1 MTGKLMC
8 VVLLLAH
15 QQLQASSE
23 QVLIECS
30 SASVDE
36 RGIEECLAVTVAQA
50 ETALSA
56 IENRWQQW
64 LESEDSN
71 PDAEPAETTVS
82 ATSATLT
89 GNSRVISIV
98 NDTALQSG
106 LSARG
111 GNIINIDDDT
121 LSLDR
126 QDEVLVDE
134 KVDRSER
141 FSFLPALFRSFRD
154 QHCAWEA
161 SLFGSDR
168 VEPHYKACL
177 VAQTRSRT
185 KVLNGWLAAR
195 RVLAKEGRS
204 YRGYYVKTSTG
215 AVFQACDRKTDWW
228 VTGSDAIVSALDR
241 RYADISDQGFNTAS
255 DLLYAELRGNV
266 RGAPASG
273 SGADYRASLLVSQ
286 INLLRPLSNSDCS
299 DLSQH
304 RAEQGSFGDARA
316 TGAEISSAATVD
328 DYASAGFLY
337 GYFNVWLSACA
348 VTQNS
353 VCSAET
359 DAQFASD
366 GEWQLRVDRS
376 VEGDWRIQL
385 ISTTDD
391 QVIERQLKMQ
401 IDGVDVYLG
410 NSVREP
416 LPLPMRQGV
425 DIAVGELAR
434 EFIIKLREGREV
446 RFEWLDESDV
456 MSEIKFSLLGV
467 TRALQFFDQSKP

>member
-1 MTGKLMC
+1 MN
-8 VVLLLAH
+8 
-15 QQLQASSE
+15 QQVQASSE
-23 QVLIECS
+23 QVLVECS
-30 SASVDE
+30 GASVDA
-36 RGIEECLAVTVAQA
+36 RGVDECLAVSFSQA
-50 ETALSA
+50 EAALSS
-56 IENRWQQW
+56 IENRWKQL
-64 LESEDSN
+64 LESEPGS
-71 PDAEPAETTVS
+71 PDALPPDAVS
-82 ATSATLT
+82 SSASPGRT
-89 GNSRVISIV
+89 GNSKVISIV

-106 LSARG
+106 LSSQG
-111 GNIINIDDDT
+111 STVINIDDNSA
-121 LSLDR
+121 SLDS
-126 QDEVLVDE
+126 QDEPLVDE
-134 KVDRSER
+134 KVDLTDR

-168 VEPHYKACL
+168 VEAYYKACL
-177 VAQTRSRT
+177 VAYTRNRAS
-185 KVLNGWLAAR
+185 VLNAWLAAQ
-195 RVLAKEGRS
+195 RVLVKDGRS
-204 YRGYYVKTSTG
+204 YRGYYAKTSTG
-215 AVFQACDRKTDWW
+215 AAFQACDRKTDWW
-228 VTGSDAIVSALDR
+228 VSGSDAVLAALDR

-255 DLLYAELRGNV
+255 DLLYAELRGDV
-266 RGAPASG
+266 KAAPVTG
-273 SGADYRASLLVSQ
+273 SGADYSASLVVSQ
-286 INLLRPLSNSDCS
+286 INLLRPLSNSDCIGTTGRSMDQTGQGLSSEQLGVEALIS
-299 DLSQH
+299 D
-304 RAEQGSFGDARA
+304 
-316 TGAEISSAATVD
+316 AATVD

-337 GYFNVWLSACA
+337 GYFNAWVSACA

-401 IDGVDVYLG
+401 IDGVDAYLG

-425 DIAVGELAR
+425 DVAVGELAR